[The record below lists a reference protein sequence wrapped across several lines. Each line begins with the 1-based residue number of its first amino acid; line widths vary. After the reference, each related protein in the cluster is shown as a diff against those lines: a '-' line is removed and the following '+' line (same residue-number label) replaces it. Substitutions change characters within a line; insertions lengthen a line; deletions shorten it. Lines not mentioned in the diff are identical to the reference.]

1 MGAYWARR
9 PVLGHWRDD
18 VAVAGRALLATPE
31 YFPMRNSTGRHLD
44 SVERSYSSS
53 AAVGAAVGAAV
64 AAVVAVAPVL
74 VVGSLAFAAVPF
86 AALIVLHSV
95 AVAVRLAALAEP
107 AFS

>member
-53 AAVGAAVGAAV
+53 AAVGAAV

>member
-31 YFPMRNSTGRHLD
+31 YFPMKNSTGRHLD

-53 AAVGAAVGAAV
+53 AAVGAAV

>member
-1 MGAYWARR
+1 
-9 PVLGHWRDD
+9 
-18 VAVAGRALLATPE
+18 
-31 YFPMRNSTGRHLD
+31 MRNSTGRHLD

-53 AAVGAAVGAAV
+53 AAVGAAV

>member
-31 YFPMRNSTGRHLD
+31 YFPMKNSTGRHLD

-53 AAVGAAVGAAV
+53 AAVGAAV

-74 VVGSLAFAAVPF
+74 AVGSLAFAAVPF